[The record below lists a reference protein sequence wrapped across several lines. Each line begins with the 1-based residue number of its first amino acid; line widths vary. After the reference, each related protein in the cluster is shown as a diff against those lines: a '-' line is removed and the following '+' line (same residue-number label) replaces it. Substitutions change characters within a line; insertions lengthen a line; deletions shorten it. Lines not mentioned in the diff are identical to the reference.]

1 MTENTP
7 KDPNEDEEKKNS
19 PVEPDAAETTDS
31 DETVKAGAKESEGDS
46 PEASEEKPVDK
57 SAEKRKKKNIA
68 VLVIMFLLLLC
79 LFIVQCQLDKIKQEA
94 LQKQQETELEARQK
108 HILDSLRRMEQ
119 AKMDSLASAEEAR
132 VADSIRAA
140 DSARVADSIRVA
152 DSLANL
158 KPELN
163 KDSLRHV
170 RDSVKH
176 VRDSIRAVNDSLQ
189 KAEQARND
197 SIAKAEKARLDS
209 LEKKRVQDSIR
220 SSDKTPPSAEIT
232 PPAGRYYDPIKLK
245 VRCDEIKCKTFL
257 SIGDTL
263 NPVEAGKAIEY
274 NKTGS
279 VFYLAEDSVGNRS
292 KWEEAKYDMASDNV
306 CGKNAYPVPV
316 GGKTVCVDAYEYP
329 NEPDAVPRD
338 MVNQEQAVELCKQA
352 GKHLCSIDE
361 WQAACRGKDKGRY
374 SYGDS
379 YRQNKCNTNT
389 KAVKRSGRKEQCRSW
404 YGMYDMNGNLWEWTS
419 TTSKDHP
426 NMFLVAGGAWNT
438 NNESKCTDSK
448 FSFYPQNQYPSVGF
462 RCCK

>member
-1 MTENTP
+1 MSENEEVKSTEAQK
-7 KDPNEDEEKKNS
+7 KDSN
-19 PVEPDAAETTDS
+19 
-31 DETVKAGAKESEGDS
+31 
-46 PEASEEKPVDK
+46 
-57 SAEKRKKKNIA
+57 RKKKNIV

-79 LFIVQCQLDKIKQEA
+79 LFIAQCQLDKIKQDA
-94 LQKQQETELEARQK
+94 LQKEQETELEARQK
-108 HILDSLRRMEQ
+108 HILDSLRRIE
-119 AKMDSLASAEEAR
+119 KMKADSLAEAEAAR
-132 VADSIRAA
+132 VADSTRMA

-152 DSLANL
+152 DSLAAL
-158 KPELN
+158 KPEIN

-170 RDSVKH
+170 RDSVRH
-176 VRDSIRAVNDSLQ
+176 VRDSIAAADKARKDSLT
-189 KAEQARND
+189 AAAD
-197 SIAKAEKARLDS
+197 SIAKVEKARLDS

-220 SSDKTPPSAEIT
+220 SSDKTPPTAEIT

-245 VRCDEIKCKTFL
+245 VKCDEIKCKTFL

-263 NPVEAGKAIEY
+263 HPQEALKATEY

-279 VFYLAEDSVGNRS
+279 VFFYAEDSVGNRTA
-292 KWEEAKYDMASDNV
+292 WEEAKYDMASDNI

-329 NEPDAVPRD
+329 NEADANPRD
-338 MVNQEQAVELCKQA
+338 MVSQEQAVELCKQA

-361 WQAACRGKDKGRY
+361 WQAACRGKDKTRF

-379 YRQNKCNTNT
+379 YKQNKCNTNT
-389 KAVKRSGRKEQCRSW
+389 KAMKRSGRKEQCRSW

-438 NNESKCTDSK
+438 NNESKCTDNK